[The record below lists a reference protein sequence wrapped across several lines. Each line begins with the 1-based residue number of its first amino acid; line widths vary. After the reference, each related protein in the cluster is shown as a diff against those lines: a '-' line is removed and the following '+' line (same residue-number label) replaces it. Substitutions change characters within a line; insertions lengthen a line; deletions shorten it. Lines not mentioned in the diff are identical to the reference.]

1 LRSDAGNAQAKVELS
16 WLWFGDR
23 SQFTLPAQNEL
34 RGKQEMDFAL
44 NDTHKMI
51 QDMVYDFTRSE
62 IMPIIKEHDRNH
74 TFPIELIPKMSEL
87 GFMGVCLPV
96 RYGGA
101 GMDYISLGILS
112 EGLEYGDSSIRE
124 TIAVHL
130 GLHALPIFQ
139 WGTEEQKKTFL
150 PPLATGENLACFGLT
165 EPGAGSDVAALS
177 SRARRQGDDYLLSGE
192 KMWITLSDVADR
204 FLVFAKT
211 DPELESRGITAFIL
225 ERGWPGL
232 TTGTIEGKMGVHAS
246 NTGWIAMDEVRVPA
260 SHRLGEEG
268 EGFKI
273 AMSALDNARYGVAAG
288 AVGIMKACLDESIA
302 YARQRQTFGRPI
314 AEYQL
319 VQQMLA
325 NMQQSIDIGELLVR
339 KAGWLKNQGVRNTR
353 ETSMAKWYCTDA
365 ARRAADDAVQIHGA
379 YGYSDEYNVER
390 HLRNTKSA
398 VIYEGT
404 SQIHTLMQA
413 SYALGERKTKPMRC
427 ELPAYD
433 PEYWEREL

>member
-1 LRSDAGNAQAKVELS
+1 
-16 WLWFGDR
+16 
-23 SQFTLPAQNEL
+23 
-34 RGKQEMDFAL
+34 MDFQL
-44 NDTHKMI
+44 STEHKMI
-51 QDMVYDFTRSE
+51 EKTVYDFARKAV
-62 IMPIIKEHDRNH
+62 MPVIKEHDRHH
-74 TFPIELIPKMSEL
+74 TFPHELLPQMASL
-87 GFMGVCLPV
+87 GFMGICLPV

-101 GMDYISLGILS
+101 GLDYLSLGILS
-112 EGLEYGDSSIRE
+112 EGLEYADSSVRE

-139 WGTEEQKKTFL
+139 WGTEEQKQTFL
-150 PPLATGENLACFGLT
+150 PPLATGEKIACFGLT
-165 EPGAGSDVAALS
+165 EPGAGSDVGGMN
-177 SRARRQGDDYLLSGE
+177 SRARKDGSDYILNGE
-192 KMWITLSDVADR
+192 KMWITLSDIADR

-211 DPELESRGITAFIL
+211 NPDKGAGGITAFIL
-225 ERGWPGL
+225 ERGWAGL
-232 TTGTIEGKMGVHAS
+232 TTGSIEGKMGVHAS
-246 NTGWIAMDEVRVPA
+246 NTGWINMADVRVPA

-288 AVGIMKACLDESIA
+288 AVGIMKACLDESVR
-302 YARQRQTFGRPI
+302 YSKERKTFGKPI

-325 NMQQSIDIGELLVR
+325 QMQQSIDIGQLLVW
-339 KAGWLKNQGVRNTR
+339 KAGWLKNQGLRNTR
-353 ETSMAKWYCTDA
+353 ETSMAKWYCTEA
-365 ARRAADDAVQIHGA
+365 ANRAANDAVQIHGA

-413 SYALGERKTKPMRC
+413 AYLLGEREDRPMRC
-427 ELPAYD
+427 EMPAYD
-433 PEYWEREL
+433 RDAWEAE

>member
-1 LRSDAGNAQAKVELS
+1 MVEK
-16 WLWFGDR
+16 
-23 SQFTLPAQNEL
+23 T
-34 RGKQEMDFAL
+34 
-44 NDTHKMI
+44 
-51 QDMVYDFTRSE
+51 VYDFTRKE
-62 IMPIIKEHDRNH
+62 VLPIIKDHDRNH
-74 TFPIELIPKMSEL
+74 TYPKELLPKMAEL
-87 GFMGVCLPV
+87 GFLGVCLPV

-101 GMDYISLGILS
+101 GMDYISLGIVS
-112 EGLEYGDSSIRE
+112 EGLEFGDSSVRE
-124 TIAVHL
+124 TVAVHL

-139 WGTEEQKKTFL
+139 WGTEAQKREFL
-150 PPLATGENLACFGLT
+150 PPLASGENLACFGLT
-165 EPGAGSDVAALS
+165 EPGAGSDVGGML
-177 SRARRQGDDYLLSGE
+177 SRARKDGDDYLVSGE
-192 KMWITLSDVADR
+192 KMWITLSDVANR

-211 DPELESRGITAFIL
+211 DPDKGASGITAFIL
-225 ERGWPGL
+225 ERGWDGL

-246 NTGWIAMDEVRVPA
+246 NTGWIAMDDVRVPA

-288 AVGIMKACLDESIA
+288 AVGIMKACLEESIR
-302 YARQRQTFGRPI
+302 YAKERKTFGKPI

-325 NMQQSIDIGELLVR
+325 NMAQSIDIGELLVR
-339 KAGWLKNQGVRNTR
+339 KAGWLKNQGIRNTR

-365 ARRAADDAVQIHGA
+365 ARSAADDAVQIHGA

-390 HLRNTKSA
+390 HLRNSKSA

-413 SYALGERKTKPMRC
+413 EYALGNRKTKPMRC

-433 PEYWEREL
+433 PDFWEAEA

>member
-1 LRSDAGNAQAKVELS
+1 
-16 WLWFGDR
+16 
-23 SQFTLPAQNEL
+23 
-34 RGKQEMDFAL
+34 MDFNL
-44 NDTHKMI
+44 NEMHE
-51 QDMVYDFTRSE
+51 MVRQAAYNFSRRE
-62 IMPIIKEHDRNH
+62 ILPIIKEHDRAH
-74 TFPIELIPKMSEL
+74 TFPQEIIPKMGEL
-87 GFMGVCLPV
+87 GFLGVCLPV

-101 GMDYISLGILS
+101 GMDYISLGMIS

-139 WGTEEQKKTFL
+139 WGTDEQKRLFL

-177 SRARRQGDDYLLSGE
+177 SRARKDGDDYLLSGE
-192 KMWITLSDVADR
+192 KMWITLSNIADR

-211 DPELESRGITAFIL
+211 DPEKRSRGISAFIL
-225 ERGWPGL
+225 ERGWEGL

-246 NTGWIAMDEVRVPA
+246 NTGWIAMDDVRVPS

-288 AVGIMKACLDESIA
+288 AVGIMKACLEESSR
-302 YARQRQTFGRPI
+302 YAKERKTFGKPI
-314 AEYQL
+314 ADYQL
-319 VQQMLA
+319 VQQMIA
-325 NMQQSIDIGELLVR
+325 HMQQSIDIGELLVW
-339 KAGWLKNQGVRNTR
+339 KAGWLKNQGIRNTR

-365 ARRAADDAVQIHGA
+365 ARRVADDAVQIHGA

-413 SYALGERKTKPMRC
+413 AYALGQRKTKPMRC

-433 PEYWEREL
+433 PVFWEAEE